1 MTAVA
6 IEASLVMFTRELSLA
21 RLNEEYFLTNIF
33 DEKLSLI
40 ILQQRKCLHFQ
51 IKTYQCG
58 QENVNLHRD
67 RKENVE

>member
-6 IEASLVMFTRELSLA
+6 IQATLVSNVYGELSLA

-40 ILQQRKCLHFQ
+40 ILQQRKCLRFQ

-58 QENVNLHRD
+58 Q
-67 RKENVE
+67 KA